1 MHYSLEKATDTIDD
15 YVKKIKFASREI
27 ASKLNYFIYGTTAG
41 SRETDFVV
49 PYEVD
54 IPSYFCDA
62 LHFIKSAYI
71 KSVSLLN
78 KYELTIESREKICF
92 MKYAYYRIKR
102 LGNHC
107 GILMFRFSND
117 PEHRDNIKN
126 ELCDILRQLR
136 SLYI

>member
-1 MHYSLEKATDTIDD
+1 MDYAIKKATDTIDD
-15 YVKKIKFASREI
+15 YVKNIKSTSRKI
-27 ASKLNYFIYGTTAG
+27 ASELNYFIYGTAAG
-41 SRETDFVV
+41 SREADFVV

-62 LHFIKSAYI
+62 LLLIRSSYI
-71 KSVSLLN
+71 ESVSLLN
-78 KYELTIESREKICF
+78 KYELPIESREKICF

-117 PEHRDNIKN
+117 PDHRDNIKN
-126 ELCDILRQLR
+126 ELRSIIRELRF
-136 SLYI
+136 LYI

>member
-1 MHYSLEKATDTIDD
+1 MDYSLEKATDTIDG
-15 YVKKIKFASREI
+15 YVKKIKSTSREI
-27 ASKLNYFIYGTTAG
+27 ASELNYFIYGTTAG
-41 SRETDFVV
+41 SLQADFIV

-54 IPSYFCDA
+54 IPSYFYDA

-107 GILMFRFSND
+107 GILMIRFSNE
-117 PEHRDNIKN
+117 PEDRGDIKN
-126 ELCDILRQLR
+126 ELRSIIRELRF
-136 SLYI
+136 LYI

>member
-1 MHYSLEKATDTIDD
+1 MYAIKKATDTIDD
-15 YVKKIKFASREI
+15 YVKNIKSTSRKI
-27 ASKLNYFIYGTTAG
+27 ASELNYFIYGTAAG
-41 SRETDFVV
+41 SLEADFVV

-71 KSVSLLN
+71 KSVSLFN
-78 KYELTIESREKICF
+78 KYELPIESREKICF

-107 GILMFRFSND
+107 GILMIRFSNE
-117 PEHRDNIKN
+117 PEDRDDIKN
-126 ELCDILRQLR
+126 ELCVILRQLR

>member
-1 MHYSLEKATDTIDD
+1 MDYSLEKATDTIDG
-15 YVKKIKFASREI
+15 YVKKIKSTSREI
-27 ASKLNYFIYGTTAG
+27 ASELNYFIYGTTAG
-41 SRETDFVV
+41 SLQADFIV

-78 KYELTIESREKICF
+78 KYELPIESREKICF

-107 GILMFRFSND
+107 DILMFRFSNE
-117 PEHRDNIKN
+117 PEDRGDIKN
-126 ELCDILRQLR
+126 ELRVILRQLR